1 MVIHAPAPARTV
13 TLTIDGAAVT
23 VPEGTTIW
31 TAAKQAGIDIPVL
44 CHDERYD
51 PVGVCRMC
59 VVDVGARA
67 YAAACVRPCE
77 DGMEVK
83 SATPD
88 VERSRATLTELL
100 LSDQPAAGQDPKQT
114 TTADNELLAL
124 AEHFGLG
131 GEVELPGGPGRGDD
145 LSNPV
150 IAVNHD
156 ACILCDR
163 CVRACDDIQGNDVI
177 GRSGKGYSTRIA
189 FDLNDPMGASSCVTC
204 GECVAACPT
213 GALTNKP
220 IRNIPIR
227 PRTELDQ
234 VDSVCPY
241 CGVGCALTYNVDRE
255 RGAIAFAE
263 GRDQPGSKSRLCVKG
278 RYGWDYAASPQRLT
292 VPLIR
297 RDDSYPK
304 GPLSA
309 DVRGEMDRGGY
320 VEDTEPR
327 AERRQLSAGHDVSAA
342 RGGRNGNGR
351 NGNRRNGNGDGG
363 RSGKRRRKP
372 GGLVDYAEVLPH
384 FREATWDEALDL
396 VARRLTE
403 VYTANGPGA
412 IAGFGSAKCSNEEA
426 YLFQKLIRTGFHT
439 NNVDHCTRLCHASS
453 VFALFEGIGS
463 GAVSTTYGDVLN
475 ADVAIVTGSNP
486 TANHPV
492 ASSFFKQA
500 RRRGTTIIYVDPRAD
515 KMADHSDIFCQIKP
529 GTDVAFYN
537 GVMHEVIRLG
547 LTDREFIANRTSNYE
562 ALAETLENYPP
573 ERAAQITGVDAALIR
588 RVAKAWGE
596 AGAGVIFWGMGIS
609 QHTTGTDN
617 ARCLIAMCGITGN
630 IGRPGSGL
638 HPLRGQN
645 NVQGASD
652 MGLIPMFY
660 PDYKKADDPEVR
672 ARFERIWET
681 GDLDPNKGLTVTE
694 IIGSV
699 LKGGVR
705 GMYMMGEN
713 PFLSDPNINKVRK
726 ALSALEFLVVQDIFL
741 TETAEFA
748 DVILPATSYLEK
760 DGTYTNTDRRVQLG
774 RKVLDPPGQA
784 RLDWEVVQDIANRIG
799 LGWDYGSPREVF
811 EEIVAVMP
819 NYANLSYDNLGSTGK
834 LYPNPDPEHSDGTV
848 VMFGEKFKTDDGLAH
863 LVPAE
868 WMPAKELP
876 SDEYPVVLSTGRL
889 LQHWH
894 TGSMT
899 RRSYALDAIS
909 PRPEVYLHPD
919 DAAELGLSDGSM
931 ARVTSRRGTI
941 VLATRYS
948 YRESRGSC
956 FIPFHFREAA
966 ANLLTIDEIDPFG
979 KIPEFK
985 FCAVRI
991 EPAAGSELTGS
1002 AREAAPQ
1009 AEGR

>member
-1 MVIHAPAPARTV
+1 MVIHAPVKAETV
-13 TLTIDGAAVT
+13 SLTIDGAAVT

-31 TAAKQAGIDIPVL
+31 AAAKGAGIDIPVL

-83 SATPD
+83 TATPGI
-88 VERSRATLTELL
+88 ERDRATLTELL
-100 LSDQPAAGQDPKQT
+100 LADQPARERDPKQT
-114 TTADNELLAL
+114 TTGDNELLAL
-124 AEHFGLG
+124 ADRFGLSG
-131 GEVELPGGPGRGDD
+131 VSDLPAGSGRGAD

-150 IAVNHD
+150 IAVDHD

-177 GRSGKGYSTRIA
+177 GRSGKGYGTRIA

-220 IRNIPIR
+220 IRTIPIR
-227 PRTELDQ
+227 PRSELDQ

-241 CGVGCALTYNVDRE
+241 CGVGCALTYHVDRE

-263 GRDQPGSKSRLCVKG
+263 GRDQPGSQGRLCVKG
-278 RYGWDYAASPQRLT
+278 RYGFDYAASPQRLT

-297 RDDSYPK
+297 CDEDYPK
-304 GPLSA
+304 GPLST
-309 DVRGEMDRGGY
+309 DVRGEMDRGEH
-320 VEDTEPR
+320 VEDTQPR
-327 AERRQLSAGHDVSAA
+327 AERRHLSAG
-342 RGGRNGNGR
+342 RGGNGNGR
-351 NGNRRNGNGDGG
+351 GGRGDGG
-363 RSGKRRRKP
+363 RGDKRRRKP
-372 GGLVDYAEVLPH
+372 GGLVDYDEVLPH
-384 FREATWDEALDL
+384 FREATWEEALDL

-403 VYTANGPGA
+403 IHAASGPGA

-463 GAVSTTYGDVLN
+463 GAVSTTYGDVIN
-475 ADVAIVTGSNP
+475 ADVAIVAGSNP

-515 KMADHSDIFCQIKP
+515 KMADHADIFCQVKP

-547 LTDREFIANRTSNYE
+547 LTDEEFIRNRTTNYA
-562 ALAETLENYPP
+562 ALAQTVRDYPP
-573 ERAAQITGVDAALIR
+573 ERAAQITGVDADLIR
-588 RVAKAWGE
+588 RVARAWGE

-617 ARCLIAMCGITGN
+617 ARCLIAMCAITGN

-660 PDYKKADDPEVR
+660 PDYKKADDPQVR

-681 GDLDPNKGLTVTE
+681 GNLDPDKGLTVTE

-705 GMYMMGEN
+705 GMYMLGEN

-748 DVILPATSYLEK
+748 DVILPASSYLEK

-784 RLDWEVVQDIANRIG
+784 RVDWEVVQDIANRVG
-799 LGWDYGSPREVF
+799 LGWNYGSPREVF

-819 NYANLSYDNLGSTGK
+819 NYANLSYDNLGLSGK

-868 WMPAKELP
+868 WMPARELP
-876 SDEYPVVLSTGRL
+876 SDEYPVILSTGRL

-909 PRPEVYLHPD
+909 PRPEVYIHPD
-919 DAAELGLSDGSM
+919 DAAELGLADGEM

-941 VLATRYS
+941 VLATRFS
-948 YRESRGSC
+948 YREGRGSC

-991 EPAAGSELTGS
+991 EAAAGRDRPDS
-1002 AREAAPQ
+1002 ARVAAPK
-1009 AEGR
+1009 ARER